1 MLSRLLPGAQ
11 REGELTAQA
20 GDGTVHI
27 RYTLAQAASGSA
39 EASVTLP
46 DGTLET
52 LRLDETAPGQYEG
65 DLACAQ
71 EGAFAIRITYSDE
84 DGTVHVQEG
93 GAVRGFSGEYDLR
106 IQPDQNLEDLAA
118 RTGGRVLS
126 DEADFWATPVSP
138 ATSRVA
144 LRPTLLWL
152 ALVLLVLDIALRK
165 LPWEEVLPALVRR
178 RGVREEQPRAPRP
191 STKPASDRHR
201 AKSDE
206 RQRQK
211 DAQDTADALLAA
223 KAARKQ
229 K

>member
-1 MLSRLLPGAQ
+1 MEPSTCRRA
-11 REGELTAQA
+11 
-20 GDGTVHI
+20 
-27 RYTLAQAASGSA
+27 
-39 EASVTLP
+39 
-46 DGTLET
+46 
-52 LRLDETAPGQYEG
+52 
-65 DLACAQ
+65 
-71 EGAFAIRITYSDE
+71 
-84 DGTVHVQEG
+84 

-106 IQPDQNLEDLAA
+106 IQPDQSLEDLAA

-126 DEADFWATPVSP
+126 DETDFWATPVSP

-165 LPWEEVLPALVRR
+165 LPWEEALPALVRR

-201 AKSDE
+201 AKATNA
-206 RQRQK
+206 QRQK

>member
-1 MLSRLLPGAQ
+1 M
-11 REGELTAQA
+11 
-20 GDGTVHI
+20 
-27 RYTLAQAASGSA
+27 
-39 EASVTLP
+39 
-46 DGTLET
+46 
-52 LRLDETAPGQYEG
+52 
-65 DLACAQ
+65 
-71 EGAFAIRITYSDE
+71 
-84 DGTVHVQEG
+84 
-93 GAVRGFSGEYDLR
+93 
-106 IQPDQNLEDLAA
+106 
-118 RTGGRVLS
+118 
-126 DEADFWATPVSP
+126 
-138 ATSRVA
+138 A

-165 LPWEEVLPALVRR
+165 LPWEEALPALVRR
-178 RGVREEQPRAPRP
+178 RGAREKQSRAPRP